1 MMFLDIVIVLL
12 ALSFLFYGIACLR
25 TEQMVDE
32 FKRYGLPQFRELVG
46 ALEVAG
52 GIGLVVGYF
61 IPVIQ
66 ILAAGGIALL
76 MLMGCIVR
84 IRTKDSFIQILPAFT
99 FLILS
104 VFVLLN
110 LIS

>member
-1 MMFLDIVIVLL
+1 MMFLDIVIVFL
-12 ALSFLFYGIACLR
+12 ALSFLFYGIACLK
-25 TEQMVDE
+25 TEHMVDE
-32 FKRYGLPQFRELVG
+32 FNRYGLPQFRSLVG

-52 GIGLVVGYF
+52 GLGLLFGYF

-84 IRTKDSFIQILPAFT
+84 IKIKDSFIQILPAFI
-99 FLILS
+99 F
-104 VFVLLN
+104 FVISAFVVLN
-110 LIS
+110 LIG